1 MTSRNSI
8 NRLPFKLTFLLQSLV
23 LLFFASCSRI
33 DHKQSALD
41 PKGLVAQN
49 QYDIFMLSV
58 WITIFLFCAVGGCLL
73 YVLWKYRA
81 KSKDE
86 AMEMDPAMMGE
97 EDMSMMP
104 GMMETDDID
113 DKDEIADPNIEELMK
128 GDPDEIID
136 VDETMLVQEL
146 RRAKRI
152 MNENRTRRQVQL
164 AERSRINSIID
175 EEVENMM
182 HKYNLG
188 SSWVYGD
195 NRPTA
200 SKPGR
205 ITRSVPGIGFGK
217 KF

>member
-1 MTSRNSI
+1 MKISV
-8 NRLPFKLTFLLQSLV
+8 NRLAKLAGIETG
-23 LLFFASCSRI
+23 SRRNLNEGSNRSFHEEPYYQ
-33 DHKQSALD
+33 DEVDFRYGRGQLAEEAD
-41 PKGLVAQN
+41 
-49 QYDIFMLSV
+49 
-58 WITIFLFCAVGGCLL
+58 
-73 YVLWKYRA
+73 
-81 KSKDE
+81 KDE

-205 ITRSVPGIGFGK
+205 ITRSFPGIGFGK